1 MRESYSGDGTSST
14 LGPAHSFYCNR
25 RYSRI
30 AREIIRQ
37 WLIPILKGYSDLHPS
52 QGDEVRVEDVNKKS
66 QKLHYS
72 YQEVDII
79 VNAISETSEDC
90 VLDPRRDVFQY
101 QDSNCFKT
109 AKGFTCG
116 ICGKMFTSQYYLDLH
131 MDNKHS
137 HELWESRTKDSTSTI
152 CPAIDLCAAFGDA
165 CISLACI
172 DGCENEEL
180 KSFDGHGNHLTESR
194 KRCVSI
200 MENCFLNSLEGE
212 IASAMTHD
220 LIYHFCFQLTTS
232 KSSSYRQ
239 NHFRVIPSYPYH
251 RFSSIKS
258 FGNASYKNSICFLF
272 PLVLS
277 CICLII
283 LGCYC
288 SPFRSQ
294 RRDKSD

>member
-66 QKLHYS
+66 QQLHYS

-109 AKGFTCG
+109 
-116 ICGKMFTSQYYLDLH
+116 
-131 MDNKHS
+131 
-137 HELWESRTKDSTSTI
+137 
-152 CPAIDLCAAFGDA
+152 
-165 CISLACI
+165 ISLACI